1 MTAAAPSTSR
11 QAIDLLPESAR
22 AFGVVLD
29 RLDDQAWGRP
39 SPCTGWTVRDVAN
52 HVVAEHL
59 WAPHLLRGESLE
71 QVGDRYDGNVLGDS
85 PDAARRSWRMAM
97 LGALQAWAQ
106 VDDVEQPVAFTG
118 GEQTVGEYAHQMLV
132 DLTVH
137 AWDVAQAGGVGV
149 PVLTDAVGVAFAYE
163 KPRVEQGR
171 AMGLF
176 GPPTRPRSD
185 HPMDQLVALLGR

>member
-1 MTAAAPSTSR
+1 MTDAPATSR

-22 AFGVVLD
+22 AFGVVLE
-29 RLDDQAWGRP
+29 RLGDDAWGRP
-39 SPCTGWTVRDVAN
+39 TPCSQWSVRDVVN

-59 WAPHLLRGESLE
+59 WAPHLLRGEGLD

-85 PDAARRSWRMAM
+85 PAAARRAWQMAM
-97 LGALQAWAQ
+97 LGSLQAWAQ
-106 VDDVEQPVAFTG
+106 VEDVEQPVASSG
-118 GEQTVGEYAHQMLV
+118 GQHTAGEYAHQMLV

-137 AWDVAQAGGVGV
+137 AWDVAQGGGVSV

-163 KPRVEQGR
+163 KPRVAEGQTAGIF
-171 AMGLF
+171 A
-176 GPPTRPRSD
+176 PSTRPRSD